1 MGGRGSGGSRSGG
14 GSASANTPRL
24 VSPNQYYQEKYRDL
38 TDKELNRALINSRNL
53 MNKENAKVRFEEAQL
68 EKVLKDFKNVSMSD
82 ADYEAKS
89 AALDKQMSKV
99 NEARSRASVRET
111 AYYLAINEKNN
122 VRAKQTVAD
131 LNQMT
136 NGQLNS
142 YYNRMYASGAKARTK
157 AERTN
162 NPKTRAKYTKLYE
175 EHYQNFFKANAE
187 KEKRSLWG
195 RDW

>member
-1 MGGRGSGGSRSGG
+1 MGGRGSSGSRSGG
-14 GSASANTPRL
+14 GASANPPRL

-68 EKVLKDFKNVSMSD
+68 EKVLNDFKNVSMSD

-99 NEARSRASVRET
+99 NDARAKASIRET

-142 YYNRMYASGAKARTK
+142 YYNRSYNESNKAKNK
-157 AERTN
+157 IEQTN
-162 NPKTRAKYTKLYE
+162 NIKIKTKYQKIYDA
-175 EHYQNFFKANAE
+175 HNNNFWAAN
-187 KEKRSLWG
+187 KERSIRGLDG
-195 RDW
+195 KDW

>member
-14 GSASANTPRL
+14 GASANPPRL

-68 EKVLKDFKNVSMSD
+68 EKVLNDFKNVSMSD

-89 AALDKQMSKV
+89 AALDKQMVRV
-99 NEARSRASVRET
+99 NDARAKASIRET

-122 VRAKQTVAD
+122 VRAKQTVND
-131 LNQMT
+131 VKSMT

-142 YYNRMYASGAKARTK
+142 FHAKSYRESQKARNKIETAKTK
-157 AERTN
+157 ATRTKYEKLFNEHNANFNKAEQERY
-162 NPKTRAKYTKLYE
+162 RRGLD
-175 EHYQNFFKANAE
+175 
-187 KEKRSLWG
+187 G